1 MKNTIAL
8 LACLDQCVDKTTI
21 KQMSHIIL
29 A

>member
-1 MKNTIAL
+1 MTNIIAL
-8 LACLDQCVDKTTI
+8 LACLDQCVDKMTI